1 MRQLLV
7 YRRQGNAA
15 PYRCPVMPACAAA
28 CCWWWGGCSCRNRA
42 ALDSS
47 NSNVAAVQPRGSL
60 VVDDA
65 VAAGG
70 CRKVPP
76 VGMHP
81 ETVVTLGWRED
92 FSRMSPDRGC
102 SAMNRCTLGQPSF
115 PDTVSPRG
123 GFRVSFSN
131 WKIFFPLLDP
141 SNGRLNACSLSTL
154 RLYSPPRGL
163 MPVNRLRSD

>member
-47 NSNVAAVQPRGSL
+47 NSNVAAAQPRGSL

-102 SAMNRCTLGQPSF
+102 SAMNRCTLGQPISGHR
-115 PDTVSPRG
+115 VAEG
-123 GFRVSFSN
+123 RVSRFFFQLENFLPSPGSQQRTLKRLFS
-131 WKIFFPLLDP
+131 
-141 SNGRLNACSLSTL
+141 LNSSTL
-154 RLYSPPRGL
+154 LS
-163 MPVNRLRSD
+163 S